1 MAVPAGRGLTAT
13 PAAGARDGTTAAL
26 ALRFVTTL
34 VAVLRWRLALAVGM
48 SIALAVA
55 EGAGL
60 LLLVP
65 LLGAIGLGAS
75 DGPSNRLAQLTTRAF
90 DAVGLTPTLG
100 SVLAVFVAVSFV
112 HAVAF
117 RANALMGP
125 SLAHRFATTLRRRLY
140 AAIARARW
148 SYIAEHRTSDLAHGV
163 TVEADRVGTAAYQFL
178 TLVGGL
184 AISSAYLAV
193 AARLSPG
200 MTAIVAAAGALLL
213 ATLGGRTRQSEA
225 RAETYTDASR
235 QLFGMTAQSLGGLKV
250 AKSVGAE
257 ARDVALFDSLDVR
270 LADAYLELL
279 RSFANTRVRMDLLS
293 ALSVSALLLVAVE
306 VFHLRGTGLL
316 LLTFVFAR
324 IIPRMRSLQESAQ
337 LMVAGLPA
345 FRSIETIIRECERVA
360 EPQGGGAERLR
371 LARELRV
378 EAASYRYA
386 AADTDALAGV
396 TLSIPAGRT
405 TAIVGPSGSG
415 KSTLADLLMGLMP
428 AASGRV
434 SVDGRSL
441 DETTL
446 RQWRRSVGY
455 VPQDSFLLHDTI
467 RANLLWA
474 VPDAREEDMWD
485 ALDMA
490 AARSFVEANPRGLDA
505 VVGDRGL
512 RLSGGERQRLA
523 LARALLARP
532 DVLLLDEAT
541 SALDSINEQQILG
554 SLARL
559 HGRLTIV
566 VITHRLSTIR
576 EADLVYVL
584 ERGQLVESGE
594 WANLAAGSGPFRA
607 LLDAQRLE
615 GTSVR
620 GQLQRP
626 GAAPEP

>member
-1 MAVPAGRGLTAT
+1 MTEAT
-13 PAAGARDGTTAAL
+13 PTMARETSARL
-26 ALRFVTTL
+26 SLRFVTTL
-34 VAVLRWRLALAVGM
+34 VRVLGWRLALAVGL
-48 SIALAVA
+48 SLGVAVA

-65 LLGAIGLGAS
+65 LLASIGLTPT
-75 DGPSNRLAQLTTRAF
+75 DGSSSRIADLTTRAL
-90 DAVGLTPTLG
+90 AEVGLTPSLG
-100 SVLAVFVAVSFV
+100 SVLVVFVVVSIL
-112 HAVAF
+112 HTAAN
-117 RANALMGP
+117 RAYALQSP
-125 SLAHRFATTLRRRLY
+125 LLAHRFATTLRRRLY
-140 AAIARARW
+140 AAVVSAPW
-148 SYIAEHRTSDLAHGV
+148 SYIAEHRTSDLAHAV
-163 TVEADRVGTAAYQFL
+163 TIEADRAGTAAYQFL
-178 TLVGGL
+178 TLIGGL
-184 AISSAYLAV
+184 AVSSAYLAV

-200 MTAIVAAAGALLL
+200 MTTIVALGGALLL
-213 ATLGGRTRQSEA
+213 VTLGSRTRRSED
-225 RAETYTDASR
+225 RAEVYTDASR
-235 QLFGMTAQSLGGLKV
+235 RLFGMTAQSLGGLKV

-257 ARDVALFDSLDVR
+257 ARDVALFNTFDIQ
-270 LADAYLELL
+270 LANAYQELL
-279 RSFANTRVRMDLLS
+279 RSFANTRVRLDLIS
-293 ALSVSALLLVAVE
+293 ALSVSTLLLVAVE
-306 VFHLRGTGLL
+306 VFHLQGTGLL

-345 FRSIETIIRECERVA
+345 FRSIETTISECERVA
-360 EPQGGGAERLR
+360 EPPDEGAERLR
-371 LARELRV
+371 LARELGV
-378 EAASYRYA
+378 QGVSYQYAS
-386 AADTDALAGV
+386 ADTNALDQV
-396 TLSIPAGRT
+396 TLSIPTGRT
-405 TAIVGPSGSG
+405 TAIVGASGSG

-428 AASGRV
+428 AASGRIV
-434 SVDGRSL
+434 VDGTTL
-441 DETTL
+441 DGTTL

-485 ALDMA
+485 ALDRA
-490 AARSFVEANPRGLDA
+490 AARSFVEAHPSRLDA
-505 VVGDRGL
+505 IVGDRGL

-576 EADLVYVL
+576 EADLIYVL
-584 ERGQLVESGE
+584 DRGRLVEAGE
-594 WANLAAGSGPFRA
+594 WAELAAGNGPFRA

-615 GTSVR
+615 ASPVKG
-620 GQLQRP
+620 
-626 GAAPEP
+626 

>member
-1 MAVPAGRGLTAT
+1 MAVSTGHRLTPGT
-13 PAAGARDGTTAAL
+13 PTSAREATAAL
-26 ALRFVTTL
+26 ALRFVTAL
-34 VAVLRWRLALAVGM
+34 IAVLRWRLALAVAV
-48 SIALAVA
+48 SLVLAFA

-65 LLGAIGLGAS
+65 LLDSIGLTAS
-75 DGPSNRLAQLTTRAF
+75 DGSSSRLASLTTRVFA
-90 DAVGLTPTLG
+90 AVGTTPSLG
-100 SVLAVFVAVSFV
+100 SVLAVFVVVSLV
-112 HAVAF
+112 HASAH
-117 RANALMGP
+117 RASALLSP
-125 SLAHRFATTLRRRLY
+125 LLAHRFATTLRRRLY
-140 AAIARARW
+140 AAIVAARW
-148 SYIAEHRTSDLAHGV
+148 SYIAEQRTSDLAHGV
-163 TVEADRVGTAAYQFL
+163 TVEADRAGTAAYQFM
-178 TLVGGL
+178 TLLGGL
-184 AISSAYLAV
+184 AVSSIYIAV

-200 MTAIVAAAGALLL
+200 MTAIVAAGGVLFLV
-213 ATLGGRTRQSEA
+213 TLGGRTRQSED
-225 RAETYTDASR
+225 RAEVYTDASR
-235 QLFGMTAQSLGGLKV
+235 RLFGMTSQSLGGLKV

-257 ARDVALFDSLDVR
+257 ARDVALFNSLDIQ
-270 LADAYLELL
+270 LADAYHGLL
-279 RSFANTRVRMDLLS
+279 RSFANTRVRMDLIS
-293 ALSVSALLLVAVE
+293 ALSVSALLLLAVE
-306 VFHLRGTGLL
+306 LFHLRGTGLL

-324 IIPRMRSLQESAQ
+324 IIPRIRSLQESAQ
-337 LMVAGLPA
+337 LMVAGLPS
-345 FRSIETIIRECERVA
+345 FRSIETTIGECERVS
-360 EPQGGGAERLR
+360 EPADAGGQRLR

-378 EAASYRYA
+378 ETVSYRYA
-386 AADTDALAGV
+386 SADTNALDNV
-396 TLSIPAGRT
+396 SLSVPAGRT

-428 AASGRV
+428 AASGRIA
-434 SVDGRSL
+434 VDERTL
-441 DETTL
+441 DVTTL

-474 VPDAREEDMWD
+474 VPDARQEDMWE
-485 ALDMA
+485 ALDQA
-490 AARSFVEANPRGLDA
+490 AARSFVEAHPRGLDA

-584 ERGQLVESGE
+584 ERGRLVESGE
-594 WANLAAGSGPFRA
+594 WGDLAARSGPFRA

-615 GTSVR
+615 ATP
-620 GQLQRP
+620 LKH
-626 GAAPEP
+626 